1 MSLSLFMLKDHDRNK
16 IKSPKVTLVQ
26 NYKTLKIVCRGLG
39 RVLVELIAI
48 NLIKRANNFSDS
60 GKCGEGTIREWPRKQ
75 IRAQCSHR
83 ATDIS
88 YWATQIYHIWIH
100 KNIILGNTNI
110 RHWATHIYHIIF
122 LQGNLSSGFG
132 Q

>member
-1 MSLSLFMLKDHDRNK
+1 MSLSLSLFLLKDHDRNK

-26 NYKTLKIVCRGLG
+26 NYKPLKIVCRGNL
-39 RVLVELIAI
+39 LVELIAI

-88 YWATQIYHIWIH
+88 YWATQIYDIGQH
-100 KNIILGNTNI
+100 KYIILGNTNI
-110 RHWATHIYHIIF
+110 
-122 LQGNLSSGFG
+122 
-132 Q
+132 